1 MQLHFGASSLALASF
16 TLSLA
21 ACASFPLPTEHLAQ
35 AESGARAANELGAGK
50 EPSAA
55 LHLKMAN
62 DQLAAAKQLI
72 AQGEN
77 QRADALLLRAQA
89 DAELSL
95 QLTREAQ
102 AKTAVQTQAATGSLG
117 PTGGA
122 K

>member
-1 MQLHFGASSLALASF
+1 MHPQLVPSTLALASF
-16 TLSLA
+16 TLCLA
-21 ACASFPLPTEHLAQ
+21 ACATFPLPTEHLAQ
-35 AESGARAANELGAGK
+35 AEAGARAANELGAGK
-50 EPSAA
+50 EPAAA
-55 LHLKMAN
+55 LHLKMAQ
-62 DQLAAAKQLI
+62 DQLTSARQLI
-72 AQGEN
+72 AAGEH

-102 AKTAVQTQAATGSLG
+102 AKTDARVQATTGSLG